1 MRSVCLAVVAATSIL
16 TPSVMLG
23 AMELMSANVTAG
35 QNLEA
40 LASIKLS
47 TAAPSGGLLITLTSN
62 DPSMLLL
69 SMRPDR
75 AGSRTID
82 IKVPEGL
89 SVSTEFFVQALGN
102 SGTVT
107 YTASAP
113 GYESSTGTV
122 TLGRSAILIASPF
135 GFGKPLPTTAGTL
148 TSRIRVSS
156 ALLDS
161 TGNPASEQLVRGGL
175 SVMVDVTSSSAA
187 VGTMAASPLTI
198 DGGSSNAATEFQPVS
213 PGETTLAVN
222 VPPGFSTPAKFAM
235 VTVEVRPPGM
245 AITTEVTIG
254 QNLELPGTLVLGRPA
269 PLGGVAVTLAS
280 SDPSLLLLS
289 TGLTSPGS
297 KSITIT
303 IPAGG
308 RSTSYCLQALGNSG
322 TATYTVNATGY
333 LGRTGK
339 VTLTPSGVFLGVFGP
354 PDEAEY
360 FRQESADVPHGFVVK
375 LSGRRSMPVTAY
387 TTQLDPIHHRGA
399 DVTLQPLRAGLSLQV
414 TLKNS
419 NPTIGTI
426 ASTVTI
432 PGGSGE
438 ALAGEFTALEAG
450 STIISVVT
458 PEGFTTAG
466 NSTSFKAVV
475 LP

>member
-1 MRSVCLAVVAATSIL
+1 MRSICLAAVAAGSIL
-16 TPSVMLG
+16 TFSAML
-23 AMELMSANVTAG
+23 AAVELMPANVTAG
-35 QNLEA
+35 QNLETPA
-40 LASIKLS
+40 NIELS
-47 TAAPSGGLLITLTSN
+47 AAAPNGGLLITLTSS

-69 SMRPDR
+69 SMRPDS
-75 AGSRTID
+75 AGSRTIN
-82 IKVPEGL
+82 IRVREGL
-89 SVSTEFFVQALGN
+89 SVSPEFFAQALGD

-113 GYESSTGTV
+113 GYESSTGSV

-135 GFGKPLPTTAGTL
+135 GFGKPLPTAAGAL
-148 TSRIRVSS
+148 PSRIKVYS

-161 TGNPASEQLVRGGL
+161 AGNLASEQPVRGAL
-175 SVMVDVTSSSAA
+175 SVMVNVTSSSAA
-187 VGTMAASPLTI
+187 VGTITASPLTI

-213 PGETTLAVN
+213 SGETTLAVN
-222 VPPGFSTPAKFAM
+222 VPPGFSAPAQFAI
-235 VTVEVRPPGM
+235 VTAAVRLPSM
-245 AITTEVTIG
+245 TIIDEITIG
-254 QNLELPGTLVLGRPA
+254 ENLEVPSNLRLGRPA
-269 PLGGVAVTLAS
+269 PPGGVKLTLTS

-289 TGLTSPGS
+289 TGSTSRGS

-308 RSTSYCLQALGNSG
+308 RGAGYCLQALGNSG
-322 TATYTVNATGY
+322 MATYTVSAPGY

-339 VTLTPSGVFLGVFGP
+339 VTLAPSGVFLGIYGP

-360 FRQESADVPHGFVVK
+360 FRQESADVPHGFMLN
-375 LSGRRSMPVTAY
+375 LSGRRSMPLTVY

-399 DVTLQPLRAGLSLQV
+399 DVTLQPLRAGLSLRV

-419 NPTIGTI
+419 DPTVGKIS
-426 ASTVTI
+426 STVTI
-432 PGGSGE
+432 PGGTGE
-438 ALAGEFTALEAG
+438 ALVGEFTALKAG

-458 PEGFTTAG
+458 PEGFTTSG
-466 NSTSFKAVV
+466 NSTSFKALV